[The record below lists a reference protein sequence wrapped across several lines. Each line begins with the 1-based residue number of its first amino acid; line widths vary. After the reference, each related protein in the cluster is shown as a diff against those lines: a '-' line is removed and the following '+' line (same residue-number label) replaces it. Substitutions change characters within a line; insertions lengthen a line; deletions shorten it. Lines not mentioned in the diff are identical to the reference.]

1 MRGRRSPIARVAA
14 ALALVVG
21 LAVVLPAPAQAHEGK
36 AKRDLTVMTQNL
48 YLGSSLTPA
57 LTATDPASFLSAV
70 ATIFG
75 TVQFTNFPA
84 RAQAIAAQVASEQ
97 PDLVGLQEVSRWET
111 SGPGVP
117 PGQDF
122 LAILQAALASRGL
135 HYTVAAVSDNADIGP
150 VPLVTPCASTV
161 VGACLVTLH
170 DRDVILV
177 NDRTRGL
184 HWWNPQHGN
193 YVAQQLFSPPLPGAA
208 PVSFNRGWV
217 TIDARYRGERFHFA
231 STHLETEDF
240 PAVQQAQGAE
250 FLAGPA
256 RGHGAV
262 IAVGDFNS
270 AADGSTTTTY
280 AALTSTFTDAWS
292 TNPHDPGFSC
302 CQNATLTNPVSQ
314 LASRIDLVLGR
325 KGARPKAAHL
335 VGTTPFQATS
345 PLWPSDHAGLVA
357 RVRLT

>member
-84 RAQAIAAQVASEQ
+84 RAQAIAAEVASEQ

-193 YVAQQLFSPPLPGAA
+193 YVAQQLFSIRTVPFGSL
-208 PVSFNRGWV
+208 SERLYRILRG
-217 TIDARYRGERFHFA
+217 TAKELD
-231 STHLETEDF
+231 
-240 PAVQQAQGAE
+240 
-250 FLAGPA
+250 
-256 RGHGAV
+256 
-262 IAVGDFNS
+262 
-270 AADGSTTTTY
+270 
-280 AALTSTFTDAWS
+280 
-292 TNPHDPGFSC
+292 
-302 CQNATLTNPVSQ
+302 
-314 LASRIDLVLGR
+314 
-325 KGARPKAAHL
+325 
-335 VGTTPFQATS
+335 
-345 PLWPSDHAGLVA
+345 
-357 RVRLT
+357 